1 MVGAA
6 LIKLRNDP
14 CWRDL
19 TCLDY
24 HFETQPNPN
33 PFAWYLHHAPHW
45 ALAAGVLTN
54 HFVELVVPW
63 FAFAFRRVRH
73 VAGLFLVGF
82 QLFLISSGNL
92 SFLNWLTIVPA
103 LACFDDSVLLRAAR
117 VVPAALGGVPRRA
130 AERFELLSPSL
141 AQARASKVFGVIV
154 AMLSVAPVLNLASCE
169 QAMNTSF
176 DPLDVVNTYGAFGTV
191 DRSRYEVILEG
202 TRADA
207 PDERAAWQEY
217 ELPCMPGDTRRRPC
231 LITPYH
237 YRLDWQMWFVGNGA
251 PRGQAID
258 DEPWLVHLVWQLL
271 QGDPTPKSL
280 LARDPFPTDPP
291 RWIRAGIWRYRFS
304 ASRADGQWW
313 ERQRVGEYIPP
324 LSTVNPIL
332 RSYVEAYGW

>member
-1 MVGAA
+1 
-6 LIKLRNDP
+6 
-14 CWRDL
+14 
-19 TCLDY
+19 
-24 HFETQPNPN
+24 
-33 PFAWYLHHAPHW
+33 
-45 ALAAGVLTN
+45 
-54 HFVELVVPW
+54 
-63 FAFAFRRVRH
+63 
-73 VAGLFLVGF
+73 
-82 QLFLISSGNL
+82 
-92 SFLNWLTIVPA
+92 
-103 LACFDDSVLLRAAR
+103 
-117 VVPAALGGVPRRA
+117 
-130 AERFELLSPSL
+130 
-141 AQARASKVFGVIV
+141 VIV